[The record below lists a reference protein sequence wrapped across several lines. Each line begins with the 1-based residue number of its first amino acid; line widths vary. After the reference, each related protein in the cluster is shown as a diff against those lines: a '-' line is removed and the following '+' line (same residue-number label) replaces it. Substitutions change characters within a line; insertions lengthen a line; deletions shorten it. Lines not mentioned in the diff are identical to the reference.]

1 VARTVDQQR
10 RRELVERAA
19 DHLLEQG
26 LITVTLR
33 DLAIA
38 AGVSPRMLVHHFGSR
53 DALIARALGEARSRQ
68 RAAFEDRMAPQPGRP
83 YPDVLADA
91 WRWFSTDEAQPYLR
105 LFGRLHGAA
114 QDPASPYAEF
124 ARRSIVDWLP
134 VVETGFASDGIP
146 PATARELATL
156 TVAVVRGLLQD
167 ASAGGDPERASAAFD
182 RFIAILRTMTPA

>member
-1 VARTVDQQR
+1 M
-10 RRELVERAA
+10 ERAA

-33 DLAIA
+33 ELAVA
-38 AGVSPRMLVHHFGSR
+38 VGVSPRMLVHHFGSR
-53 DALIARALGEARSRQ
+53 DALIARALGEARARQ

-91 WRWFSTDEAQPYLR
+91 WRWFSTDEARPYLR

-114 QDPASPYAEF
+114 QDPESPYAEF

-134 VVETGFASDGIP
+134 VVEEGFASDGIP
-146 PATARELATL
+146 RETARELATL

-167 ASAGGDPERASAAFD
+167 ANAGGDPERASAAFD
-182 RFIAILRTMTPA
+182 RFVAILRMT